1 MNNILISVIVIL
13 AAPFL
18 GGFLF
23 GVDRRITARMQRRM
37 GPPLLQPFYDF
48 LKLWGKEQRS
58 CNGLQLISVSLY
70 LAAMVLSLVMLVTGQ
85 DLLALLF
92 VLAVGSVSLILGAY
106 SVKSPY
112 SQLGAQREVLSL
124 LAYEPL
130 LVLMVVATYQ
140 VVAQESG
147 GAGSFLG
154 SSVYALKR
162 PLLLSLPLFWLTQTI
177 VIAIK
182 LHKSPFDIGASH
194 HAHQELVRGIYTE
207 YSGRHLALIE
217 LAHWYELALLLGFV
231 AILWHTNAVI
241 GAALALLSL
250 FATILLDNV
259 TARLTWRWVVRFAW
273 TACLALAFA
282 NLAALYVVPWLWPSG
297 GPP

>member
-1 MNNILISVIVIL
+1 MNNVLISAIAIV

-48 LKLWGKEQRS
+48 FKLWGKERIA
-58 CNGLQLISVSLY
+58 CNRFQMVSVSVY

-92 VLAVGSVSLILGAY
+92 VLAVGSISLILGAF

-112 SQLGAQREVLSL
+112 SQIGAQREVIAL
-124 LAYEPL
+124 LAYEPM
-130 LVLMVVATYQ
+130 LVLMVVAAYQ
-140 VVAQESG
+140 VVAQANG

-154 SSVYALKR
+154 SAVLQLDR
-162 PLLLSLPLFWLTQTI
+162 PLLLSLPLFWVTQTI
-177 VIAIK
+177 VMGIK
-182 LHKSPFDIGASH
+182 MQKSPFDIGGSH

-207 YSGRHLALIE
+207 FSGRQLALIE
-217 LAHWYELALLLGFV
+217 LAHWYELVLLLGFV
-231 AILWHTNAVI
+231 VLLWHTNLII
-241 GAALALLSL
+241 GVVLALASL
-250 FATILLDNV
+250 FAIILLDNV
-259 TARLTWRWVVRFAW
+259 TARLTWRWIVQFAW
-273 TACLALAFA
+273 TSGLALAFV
-282 NLAALYVVPWLWPSG
+282 NLAALYVVPLLSSSG
-297 GPP
+297 GAH

>member
-1 MNNILISVIVIL
+1 MRNVLIGTLVIV
-13 AAPFL
+13 AAPFM

-48 LKLWGKEQRS
+48 LKLWGKERVS
-58 CNGLQLISVSLY
+58 CNGLQTVSASLY
-70 LAAMVLSLVMLVTGQ
+70 LAAMALSLVMLATGQ

-92 VLAVGSVSLILGAY
+92 VLAVGSVALILGAF

-140 VVAQESG
+140 VVARAQG
-147 GAGSFLG
+147 GVGSFLG
-154 SSVYALKR
+154 SSVFALDR
-162 PLLLSLPLFWLTQTI
+162 PLLLSLPLFWLTQTV

-207 YSGRHLALIE
+207 FSGRQLALIE
-217 LAHWYELALLLGFV
+217 LAHWYEMVLLLGFV
-231 AILWHTNAVI
+231 ALLWHTNAVV
-241 GAALALLSL
+241 AALLALASL
-250 FATILLDNV
+250 FATIVLDNV
-259 TARLTWRWVVRFAW
+259 TARLTWRWMVRFAW

-282 NLAALYVVPWLWPSG
+282 NLAALYVSPWLWPSG